1 MSVEIKPS
9 VSKNT
14 CLFELEEEEEE
25 EEAVDLRENLKES

>member
-14 CLFELEEEEEE
+14 WLFQLEEEEEE
-25 EEAVDLRENLKES
+25 TVDLRENLKES